1 LAETAVV
8 TQSFARKEQALRVAL
23 MRDMASVWRTEF
35 DLSDVRGSSV
45 RITQSAIERI
55 EPVFQQSTANGAA
68 YYQQVRGVAGVP
80 GTVAIAPV
88 TYSAS
93 AVQTTIGYTSRVSL
107 LRAITAGRTPE
118 QAAHTALIRTIGEA
132 SRLASMGGR
141 ETVVKTMA
149 NDPRAHGYQR
159 VTGSEPCAFCAMISG
174 RGPVYKAE
182 TVDFKAHS
190 FCKCESEPVFSRD
203 RMAQM
208 SEQAIRYKELY
219 DEAARGSDD
228 PLAAFRSAYYGTVP
242 RSTGPS
248 REVRSIV
255 GRPPAPPAGLSEA
268 ALAERMQSHVA
279 WAQGQGWNVTVDGR
293 DVVREMTTERGT
305 RRIVERVADHGQFI
319 IQETT
324 LDGKRVTRASQ
335 LRG

>member
-1 LAETAVV
+1 MQE
-8 TQSFARKEQALRVAL
+8 
-23 MRDMASVWRTEF
+23 MAFVWRSEF
-35 DLSDVRGSSV
+35 DLADVRGSSA
-45 RITQSAIERI
+45 RITQSAVERI
-55 EPVFQQSTANGAA
+55 EPAFRQSTSNGAV
-68 YYQQVRGVAGVP
+68 YYEEVRGAAGVP
-80 GTVAIAPV
+80 GNAAITPAV
-88 TYSAS
+88 YSPS
-93 AVQTTIGYTSRVSL
+93 AVQRTIGYTSRVAL
-107 LRAITAGRTPE
+107 LRAITAGRTPD
-118 QAAHTALIRTIGEA
+118 QAAHTALVRTIGEA

-159 VTGSEPCAFCAMISG
+159 VTGSDPCAFCAMISG

-190 FCKCESEPVFSRD
+190 FCKCESEPVFSSD

-228 PLAAFRSAYYGTVP
+228 PIAAFRAAYYGTVP

-255 GRPPAPPAGLSEA
+255 GRPPTPPAALSEA
-268 ALAERMQSHVA
+268 ALAQRMDSYVA
-279 WAQGQGWNVTVDGR
+279 WSQGQGWNVTVDGQR
-293 DVVREMTTERGT
+293 VVREMQTSGGT
-305 RRIVERVADHGQFI
+305 RRIVSRQGEAGQFVEVE
-319 IQETT
+319 QT
-324 LDGKRVTRASQ
+324 LDGRRITRASQ
-335 LRG
+335 TRGLN